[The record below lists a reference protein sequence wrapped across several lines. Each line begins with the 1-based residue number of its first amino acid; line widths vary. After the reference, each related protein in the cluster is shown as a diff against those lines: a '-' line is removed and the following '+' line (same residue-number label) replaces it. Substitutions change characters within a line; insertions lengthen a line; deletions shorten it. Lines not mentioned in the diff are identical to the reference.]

1 MKMEYKILKDF
12 KKGILLTRGAEIV
25 QGELL
30 VTFSGAPEGAVAIF
44 ENRSTGDALYRRL
57 EDNTCSVPEAFLRGE
72 IGVSVTVMDGKTASP
87 VYVCTEIKAELIEGA
102 VLVTPNDE
110 DLARALGEVLTEMQT
125 MKDELKK
132 ANDKCSELE
141 IKLNKLIEGY
151 DII

>member
-30 VTFSGAPEGAVAIF
+30 VTFSDAPEDAVAIF
-44 ENRSTGDALYRRL
+44 ENKKTGNALYRTL
-57 EDNTCSVPEAFLRGE
+57 EDNTCSVPETFLRGE
-72 IGVSVTVMDGKTASP
+72 IGVSVTVMDGKTTSP

-102 VLVTPNDE
+102 VFVTPNDE